1 MTVTVSGDHRYDEPA
16 ELANVVASLPAPLLL
31 CTDIDGTL
39 SVITP
44 TPGEARLIDGADDA
58 LRALVRAGIDVAVVS
73 GRPMAEL
80 VRQFQLPRTLHLVGS
95 HGVEFEQ
102 SPPRTEHESE
112 LLDRVDVILS
122 EIAASHEGAE
132 VERKPFASALHVRRC
147 AADVGDDALR
157 EAHAV
162 IDAIDGVHVLPG
174 HQVYEVVVRDM
185 TKVDALAEL
194 QRRVDPSSVV
204 FVGDDQS
211 DEMVFVSFAE
221 PTPDA
226 RERLIGVRIGVK
238 VGAGD
243 SVAAHRLRSPDDAV
257 QFLQSLVTLITD

>member
-16 ELANVVASLPAPLLL
+16 QLANVVASLPAPLLL

-39 SVITP
+39 SMIAP
-44 TPGEARLIDGADDA
+44 SPGDARLVDGADDA

-112 LLDRVDVILS
+112 LLDRVDLILGD
-122 EIAASHEGAE
+122 IASRHEGTE
-132 VERKPFASALHVRRC
+132 VERKPFASALHVRRSPHEV
-147 AADVGDDALR
+147 ADHALR
-157 EAHAV
+157 EAHAA

-174 HQVYEVVVRDM
+174 HKVYEVVVRDL

-194 QRRVDPSSVV
+194 RRRVDPSSVV

-211 DEMVFVSFAE
+211 DEMVFASFAE
-221 PTPDA
+221 LSPDA
-226 RERLIGVRIGVK
+226 RDRVIGVK

-243 SVAAHRLRSPDDAV
+243 SVASFRLRSPDDAV
-257 QFLQSLVTLITD
+257 QFLQSLAALITD

>member
-1 MTVTVSGDHRYDEPA
+1 MTVTVWGDHRYDEPA
-16 ELANVVASLPAPLLL
+16 ALADVVAAMPAPLLL

-39 SVITP
+39 STITP
-44 TPGEARLIDGADDA
+44 RPAEARLVAGADDA
-58 LRALVRAGIDVAVVS
+58 LRALVRAGIDVAVIS

-80 VRQFQLPRTLHLVGS
+80 VRQFRLPRTLHLVGS

-102 SPPRTEHESE
+102 STPRTEHESE
-112 LLDRVDVILS
+112 LLDRVDVILGD
-122 EIAASHEGAE
+122 IAARHEGTE
-132 VERKPFASALHVRRC
+132 VERKPFASALHVRRS
-147 AADVGDDALR
+147 DHHVGNDALR
-157 EAHAV
+157 EAHAA

-194 QRRVDPSSVV
+194 RRRVDPSSVV

-211 DEMVFVSFAE
+211 DELVFASFVQLNE
-221 PTPDA
+221 DA
-226 RERLIGVRIGVK
+226 RDRVLGIK

-243 SVAAHRLRSPDDAV
+243 SVAAHRLRSPEDTV
-257 QFLQSLVTLITD
+257 QFLQSLVALISD